1 MNAHA
6 CQRPSRRG
14 FMMIELLVSI
24 VLLSVFALVAT
35 RLFTWATRVTAEA
48 PAAEG
53 QILLFDSMLGQLR
66 ADAWSSPR
74 IRTSGDRN
82 IDLDDGA
89 IRWAVQEDGC
99 VTRTAGA
106 DTRAWRD
113 VGQRV
118 RFEPVDAGVIVRVL
132 DRHGSVSD
140 RILLSSEVGLLRRAM
155 R

>member
-6 CQRPSRRG
+6 RRRPSPRG

-35 RLFTWATRVTAEA
+35 RLFTWAMRVTAEA

-53 QILLFDSMLGQLR
+53 QILQFDSMLEQLR

-74 IRTSGDRN
+74 IRTSDDRN
-82 IDLDDGA
+82 IDLNDGA
-89 IRWAVQEDGC
+89 IRWAVQDDGS

-106 DTRAWRD
+106 DTRAWRE
-113 VGQRV
+113 VGHRV
-118 RFEPVDAGVIVRVL
+118 RFEPDDAGVVIRVL
-132 DRHGSVSD
+132 DRHGIVSD
-140 RILLSSEVGLLRRAM
+140 RILLSSEVELLRRAT